1 MKAELNGWT
10 ILAMLEWGTNYFAE
24 KGVPSPRMSI
34 EWLLAEI
41 LGNKRLDLYL
51 DFERPLAPDELQQL
65 RPLIKR
71 RARHEPLQYITETCD
86 FLNIRLS
93 VGPDVLIPRMET
105 EQLTEMVL
113 NRHASTDELS
123 ALDLGTGSGCIAVAL
138 KTERPGWN
146 ITGIDNSEKALRIAR
161 KNAEQ
166 LNAVIHFVQADIHQR
181 LPDDLS
187 SRTFDLIVS
196 NPPYIL
202 PGEKESLER
211 QVKDYEP
218 PEALFCQNIKKE
230 YHTIAEKAACLLKKK
245 GILYLEIND
254 KYPEAILSVFDPK
267 KWRCSVVKDYNKNPR
282 FLTAHLGK

>member
-1 MKAELNGWT
+1 MKAEPNGWT

-41 LGNKRLDLYL
+41 LDAKRLDLYL
-51 DFERPLAPDELQQL
+51 DFERPLAPGELEQL

-71 RARHEPLQYITETCD
+71 RARHEPLQYITGTCD

-138 KTERPGWN
+138 KTERAGWN
-146 ITGIDNSEKALRIAR
+146 ITGIDNSESALRVAR
-161 KNAEQ
+161 KNAERQ
-166 LNAVIHFVQADIHQR
+166 NADVHFVRADIHQK
-181 LPDDLS
+181 LPDDLPPGM
-187 SRTFDLIVS
+187 FDLIVS

-202 PGEKESLER
+202 PGEKEFLER

-230 YHTIAEKAACLLKKK
+230 YHSIVQKSARLLKK
-245 GILYLEIND
+245 GASLYLEIND
-254 KYPEAILSVFDPK
+254 KYPDTILSVFDPK
-267 KWRCSVVKDYNKNPR
+267 KWQCSVLKDYNKNPR
-282 FLTAHLGK
+282 FITAHLRK